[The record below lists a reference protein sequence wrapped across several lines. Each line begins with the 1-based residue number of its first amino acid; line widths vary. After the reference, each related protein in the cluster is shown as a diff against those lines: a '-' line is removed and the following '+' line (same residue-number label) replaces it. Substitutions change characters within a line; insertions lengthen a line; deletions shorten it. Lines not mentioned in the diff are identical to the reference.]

1 MVRLCSSFS
10 IALAASLF
18 FVGSGSSCLLRAQT
32 VVPPYTPYRDAA
44 LPPEKRVAD
53 LLSRMTLEEK
63 AAMLAGSGWMESAS
77 NERLGIPAIK
87 MADGPMGVRAW
98 YGSSAITNAANAAT
112 VVTSTSFPA
121 GETMA
126 ATWDPDLV
134 EREGVVIGQEV
145 KALGR
150 DMILGPTVNI
160 NRVPLWGRNFEG
172 YGEDP
177 FLTSRLAVAYVRGV
191 QSEGVIPSVKH
202 FAANNEE
209 YERHRIDAQID
220 ERTLHEIYLP
230 AFKAAV
236 EEADAWTVMSAYNLV
251 NGVHCGENPIL
262 LNDILRKEFGFKG
275 FVVSDWGSTYSTAAT
290 VNAGMDLEM
299 PGGDPMRSFIA
310 RPEALGNGS
319 GAGWLTADKVL
330 AAVKA
335 GEITEATLDRNVE
348 RILRVIFVSGLF
360 DHPHVAT
367 GIVDTPE
374 QRAVALEGATE
385 GIVLLKNTAGLP
397 SSNAPLLPLD
407 AKKIHSIA
415 VIGPNAGVAR
425 TGGGGSSLVRPK
437 QAITPEEGIRAVA
450 GAGVK
455 VTYALGVGMEGE
467 TPEQDSTEARARLR
481 KEAADAAAQSDVA
494 ILVVGRYPRLESE
507 SFDVATMDLPA
518 GQDELIEAVEAANPH
533 TIVVLNTG
541 DPVTMTRWIDKTPA
555 LVLMGYGGQEGGKAL
570 ANILFGV
577 ANPSGKL
584 PVTMPK
590 HFEDSPA
597 YGHYPGEHLKVN
609 YAEGIYVG
617 YRYYDTK
624 KVEPQFPFGFGLS
637 YTTFEYH
644 GLDVHS
650 SRIDSKEPT
659 VTVTVKNTGS
669 RAGAEVVELY
679 LHDGHS
685 KIDRP
690 EHELKGF
697 RRVELKPGESKQVE
711 FWLRRQ
717 DFSYW
722 SPDKKSWVADAGA
735 FEVQV
740 GGSSRN
746 IQLKAPLE
754 LK

>member
-1 MVRLCSSFS
+1 
-10 IALAASLF
+10 
-18 FVGSGSSCLLRAQT
+18 
-32 VVPPYTPYRDAA
+32 
-44 LPPEKRVAD
+44 
-53 LLSRMTLEEK
+53 MTLEEK
-63 AAMLAGSGWMESAS
+63 ATMLAGSGWMESAPI
-77 NERLGIPAIK
+77 ERLAIPAIK

-98 YGSSAITNAANAAT
+98 YGSSAITNSSNPAT
-112 VVTSTSFPA
+112 MVMATSFPS

-134 EREGVVIGQEV
+134 QREGQVIGQEV

-177 FLTSRLAVAYVRGV
+177 YLTSRLGVAYVRGV

-209 YERHRIDAQID
+209 YERHRIDEQID

-236 EEADAWTVMSAYNLV
+236 EEAGAWSLMSAYNLV
-251 NGVHCGENPIL
+251 NGVHCAENAFL
-262 LNDILRKEFGFKG
+262 LNDVLRKEFGFKG

-299 PGGDPMRSFIA
+299 PGGEPMTKFLA
-310 RPEALGNGS
+310 RPETLESGG
-319 GAGWLTADKVL
+319 GAGWLTAGKVV

-360 DHPHVAT
+360 DNPHVAT
-367 GIVDTPE
+367 GIVDTPD
-374 QRAVALEGATE
+374 QRAVALQGATE
-385 GIVLLKNTAGLP
+385 GIVLLKNAD
-397 SSNAPLLPLD
+397 ALLPLD

-437 QAITPEEGIRAVA
+437 QAISPEEGIRAAA
-450 GAGVK
+450 GPDVK

-467 TPEQDSTEARARLR
+467 KPELDGTEARAKLR
-481 KEAADAAAQSDVA
+481 KESADAAAQSDVA
-494 ILVVGRYPRLESE
+494 IVVVGRYPKLEGE
-507 SFDVATMDLPA
+507 SFDVATMDLPP

-541 DPVTMTRWIDKTPA
+541 DPVTMTRWIEKTPA
-555 LVLMGYGGQEGGKAL
+555 LLFMGYGGQEGGKAL
-570 ANILFGV
+570 ASILFGV

-584 PVTMPK
+584 PMTMPK
-590 HFEDSPA
+590 HFEDSPS

-617 YRYYDTK
+617 YRYFDTK

-637 YTTFEYH
+637 YTNFEYS

-650 SRIDSKEPT
+650 SRVGGKEPA
-659 VTVTVKNTGS
+659 VTVTVKNSGS
-669 RAGAEVVELY
+669 RAGAEVVQLY
-679 LHDGHS
+679 IHDGHS
-685 KIDRP
+685 QIDRP

-697 RRVELKPGESKQVE
+697 RRVELKPGESKQLE
-711 FWLRRQ
+711 FWLSRQ
-717 DFSYW
+717 DLSYW
-722 SPDKKSWVADAGA
+722 SPEKKNWVAEPGT

-740 GGSSRN
+740 GGSSRS
-746 IQLKAPLE
+746 IELREPLE

>member
-1 MVRLCSSFS
+1 
-10 IALAASLF
+10 
-18 FVGSGSSCLLRAQT
+18 
-32 VVPPYTPYRDAA
+32 
-44 LPPEKRVAD
+44 
-53 LLSRMTLEEK
+53 MTLEEK
-63 AAMLAGSGWMESAS
+63 ATMLAGSGWMESAS
-77 NERLGIPAIK
+77 IERLGIPAIK

-98 YGSSAITNAANAAT
+98 YGSSAITNAANATA

-134 EREGVVIGQEV
+134 EREGQVIGQEV

-177 FLTSRLAVAYVRGV
+177 YLTSRLAVAYVRGV

-209 YERHRIDAQID
+209 YERHRIDEQID

-299 PGGDPMRSFIA
+299 PGGEPMQRFIA
-310 RPEALGNGS
+310 RPETLAQGS

-330 AAVKA
+330 TAVKA

-374 QRAVALEGATE
+374 QRAVALQGATE
-385 GIVLLKNTAGLP
+385 GIVLLKNAGALLP
-397 SSNAPLLPLD
+397 GNVPLLPLE

-437 QAITPEEGIRAVA
+437 QAITPEEGIRSLA

-455 VTYALGVGMEGE
+455 VTYVLGVGMEGE
-467 TPEQDSTEARARLR
+467 TPEQDSTEARAKLR
-481 KEAADAAAQSDVA
+481 KEAVDAAAQSDVA
-494 ILVVGRYPRLESE
+494 IVVVGRYPKLESE
-507 SFDVATMDLPA
+507 SFDVATMDLPP

-555 LVLMGYGGQEGGKAL
+555 LLDLGYGGQEGGKAL

-637 YTTFEYH
+637 YTSFEYS

-650 SRIDSKEPT
+650 SRIGSKEPA
-659 VTVTVKNTGS
+659 VTLTVKNTGS

-685 KIDRP
+685 AIDRP

-711 FWLRRQ
+711 FWLSRQ

-722 SPDKKSWVADAGA
+722 SPEKKNWVADPGT

-746 IQLKAPLE
+746 IPLKAPLE